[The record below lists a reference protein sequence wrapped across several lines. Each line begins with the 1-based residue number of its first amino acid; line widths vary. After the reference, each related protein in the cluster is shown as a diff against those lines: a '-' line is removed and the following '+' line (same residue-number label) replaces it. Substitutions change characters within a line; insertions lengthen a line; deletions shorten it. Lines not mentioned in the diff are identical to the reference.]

1 MRDLCVLFV
10 GTNKSIIVVMN
21 ELTLIRSWLCG
32 KRGQWA
38 RIASDA
44 GLSSKTVQRIARGEV
59 TSVSLRT
66 YVLLRDAMLAQQQ
79 ETA

>member
-1 MRDLCVLFV
+1 
-10 GTNKSIIVVMN
+10 MN
-21 ELTLIRSWLCG
+21 ELDFIRTWLCE

-38 RIASDA
+38 RIAFST

-66 YVLLRDAMLAQQQ
+66 YVALRDAMLAQQK
-79 ETA
+79 EVA

>member
-1 MRDLCVLFV
+1 
-10 GTNKSIIVVMN
+10 MN
-21 ELTLIRSWLCG
+21 ELDLIRIWLCE
-32 KRGQWA
+32 KRGQWV
-38 RIASDA
+38 RIALGT

-66 YVLLRDAMLAQQQ
+66 YVALRDAMLAQQK

>member
-1 MRDLCVLFV
+1 
-10 GTNKSIIVVMN
+10 MN
-21 ELTLIRSWLCG
+21 ELDLIRSWLCE

-38 RIASDA
+38 RIALSA

-66 YVLLRDAMLAQQQ
+66 YVALRDAMLAQQK
-79 ETA
+79 EIA

>member
-1 MRDLCVLFV
+1 
-10 GTNKSIIVVMN
+10 MN
-21 ELTLIRSWLCG
+21 ELTFIRSWLCE
-32 KRGQWA
+32 KRGKWA
-38 RIASDA
+38 RIAADT

-66 YVLLRDAMLAQQQ
+66 YVLLRDAMLAQQK